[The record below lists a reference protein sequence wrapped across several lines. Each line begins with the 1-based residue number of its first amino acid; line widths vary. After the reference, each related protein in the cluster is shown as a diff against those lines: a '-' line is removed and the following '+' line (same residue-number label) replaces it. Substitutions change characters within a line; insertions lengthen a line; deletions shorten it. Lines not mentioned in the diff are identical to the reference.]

1 MFMDDIHTR
10 SQRFPTKDPRITK
23 VVVGNQGP
31 SGILIASR
39 VYYEVDIDGRKLIA
53 IDWISALATVY
64 DHDNDAD
71 TSVDS

>member
-53 IDWISALATVY
+53 IDLISALATVY
-64 DHDNDAD
+64 DHDNDTSAD
-71 TSVDS
+71 S